1 MVTFVIFAS
10 DMKVR
15 EILSKCGRIECQCG
29 MREVFSKCGR
39 LLQNAGG
46 LVGLKS
52 WLESELQGGQL
63 YKSWLGAT
71 AHALV
76 FPFLVLHVST

>member
-1 MVTFVIFAS
+1 MVFAS

-29 MREVFSKCGR
+29 MQEVFSKCGR
-39 LLQNAGG
+39 
-46 LVGLKS
+46 VGSLKS
-52 WLESELQGGQL
+52 WLESELQGVQL

-71 AHALV
+71 AHAL
-76 FPFLVLHVST
+76 FFLFLALHVST